1 MIPAMQ
7 RFSALLLSAVLLCFT
22 SNLAAQSVTVK
33 TEPGIDALM
42 ELFQTENEAESK
54 VDGWRVQIL
63 ATTDR
68 NRLNTVESEFKVNY
82 PSVLVDWVHTK
93 PYYKLRAGAFQTKQE
108 AERLKY
114 TLGRQFEGVYLV
126 KDKIGKNELLRMY

>member
-1 MIPAMQ
+1 MQ
-7 RFSALLLSAVLLCFT
+7 RFFASLTFLIVLIGSNHLTAQTAVAI
-22 SNLAAQSVTVK
+22 N
-33 TEPGIDALM
+33 TESGIDALM
-42 ELFQTENEAESK
+42 ELFQTENEAENK

-68 NRLNTVESEFKVNY
+68 NRLETVESAFKVNY

-108 AERLKY
+108 AERLKH
-114 TLGRQFEGVYLV
+114 TLERQFEGVYLV
-126 KDKIGKNELLRMY
+126 KDKVSENELLRMY

>member
-1 MIPAMQ
+1 
-7 RFSALLLSAVLLCFT
+7 
-22 SNLAAQSVTVK
+22 
-33 TEPGIDALM
+33 M
-42 ELFQTENEAESK
+42 ELFQTENEEVTK
-54 VDGWRVQIL
+54 VPGWRVQIL

-68 NRLNTVESEFKVNY
+68 ARLESVESEFKVNY
-82 PSVLVDWVHTK
+82 PSISVDWVHTK

-126 KDKIGKNELLRMY
+126 KDEISESQLIRMY

>member
-1 MIPAMQ
+1 MH
-7 RFSALLLSAVLLCFT
+7 RFSALLLSTVLLCFT

-93 PYYKLRAGAFQTKQE
+93 PYHKLRAVPFQTKQE

-114 TLGRQFEGVYLV
+114 TLVRQFEGVYLV
-126 KDKIGKNELLRMY
+126 KDKTVTH

>member
-1 MIPAMQ
+1 MQ
-7 RFSALLLSAVLLCFT
+7 RFPVLLLCTVLFCLT
-22 SNLAAQSVTVK
+22 DSLAAQSVVVK

-42 ELFQTENEAESK
+42 ELFQTVNEAENK

-82 PSVLVDWVHTK
+82 PSVPVDWVHTK

-126 KDKIGKNELLRMY
+126 KDKVGKNELLRMY

>member
-1 MIPAMQ
+1 MQ
-7 RFSALLLSAVLLCFT
+7 RYFLPLTFCLLCCCCGPLT
-22 SNLAAQSVTVK
+22 AQSTISIK
-33 TEPGIDALM
+33 TEAGVDGLM
-42 ELFQTENEAESK
+42 ELFMTENENETR

-68 NRLNTVESEFKVNY
+68 NRLETVQNEFKVNY
-82 PSVLVDWVHTK
+82 PSVPVDWVHTK

-108 AERLKY
+108 AERLKF

-126 KDKIGKNELLRMY
+126 KDRVGKNELLRMY

>member
-1 MIPAMQ
+1 MQ
-7 RFSALLLSAVLLCFT
+7 RYFLPFVIFLSISCGSTLR
-22 SNLAAQSVTVK
+22 AQSSISVN
-33 TEPGIDALM
+33 TEKGIDELM
-42 ELFQTENEAESK
+42 ELFLTENENNGK

-68 NRLNTVESEFKVNY
+68 NRLETVQSEFKVNY
-82 PSVLVDWVHTK
+82 PSVPVDWVHTK

-126 KDKIGKNELLRMY
+126 KDRVGENELLRMY

>member
-1 MIPAMQ
+1 MTRFLFLSVAFLFFGALGYGQSSVSIKADPAI
-7 RFSALLLSAVLLCFT
+7 
-22 SNLAAQSVTVK
+22 
-33 TEPGIDALM
+33 EDLM
-42 ELFQTENEAESK
+42 ELYQTENEEVTK
-54 VDGWRVQIL
+54 VPGWRVQIL

-68 NRLNTVESEFKVNY
+68 ARLETVESEFKVNY
-82 PSVLVDWVHTK
+82 PSVSVDWVHTK

-126 KDKIGKNELLRMY
+126 KDEISESQLIRMY

>member
-1 MIPAMQ
+1 MS
-7 RFSALLLSAVLLCFT
+7 RCFLLLCSLILTGSIAFG
-22 SNLAAQSVTVK
+22 QSSVSINTG
-33 TEPGIDALM
+33 PGIDQLM
-42 ELFQTENEAESK
+42 ELFQTENEEVTK
-54 VDGWRVQIL
+54 VPGWRVQIL

-68 NRLNTVESEFKVNY
+68 ARLESVESEFKVNY
-82 PSVLVDWVHTK
+82 PSISVDWVHTK

-126 KDKIGKNELLRMY
+126 KDEISESQLIRMY

>member
-1 MIPAMQ
+1 MKHH
-7 RFSALLLSAVLLCFT
+7 LLLSLFSLICCCFGGQ
-22 SNLAAQSVTVK
+22 LAAQSAISIK
-33 TEPGIDALM
+33 TEAGIDDLM
-42 ELFQTENEAESK
+42 ELFMTESENENK

-68 NRLNTVESEFKVNY
+68 NRLETVQSEFKVNY
-82 PSVLVDWVHTK
+82 PSVPVDWVHTK

-126 KDKIGKNELLRMY
+126 KDKVGENELLRMY

>member
-1 MIPAMQ
+1 MQ
-7 RFSALLLSAVLLCFT
+7 RLSVFSLFAVFFLLTGV
-22 SNLAAQSVTVK
+22 LAAQAITVEA
-33 TEPGIDALM
+33 EPGVDALM
-42 ELFQTENEAESK
+42 ELFQTENETESK

-68 NRLNTVESEFKVNY
+68 NRLNTVENQFKVNY
-82 PSVLVDWVHTK
+82 PSVPVDWVHTK

-126 KDKIGKNELLRMY
+126 KDKVGKNELLRMY

>member
-1 MIPAMQ
+1 MQ
-7 RFSALLLSAVLLCFT
+7 RFSALSLFVALLVFSGDLT
-22 SNLAAQSVTVK
+22 AQAVTVK

-42 ELFQTENEAESK
+42 ELFQTENESENK

-82 PSVLVDWVHTK
+82 PSVPVDWVHTK

-126 KDKIGKNELLRMY
+126 KDKVGKNELLRMY

>member
-1 MIPAMQ
+1 MTRSFFLSVAFLFLGTVAYGQSSVAIKADPAI
-7 RFSALLLSAVLLCFT
+7 
-22 SNLAAQSVTVK
+22 
-33 TEPGIDALM
+33 EDLM
-42 ELFQTENEAESK
+42 ELYQTENEEVTK
-54 VDGWRVQIL
+54 VPGWRVQIL

-68 NRLNTVESEFKVNY
+68 ARLETVESEFKVNY
-82 PSVLVDWVHTK
+82 PSVSVDWVHTK

-126 KDKIGKNELLRMY
+126 KDEISESQLIRMY

>member
-1 MIPAMQ
+1 MQ
-7 RFSALLLSAVLLCFT
+7 RCFFPLSLCLLLCGGSSLFG
-22 SNLAAQSVTVK
+22 QSVTIT

-42 ELFQTENEAESK
+42 ELFLTESETDTK

-68 NRLNTVESEFKVNY
+68 NRLETVESEFKVNY
-82 PSVLVDWVHTK
+82 PSVPVDWVHTK

-126 KDKIGKNELLRMY
+126 KDKVRESELLRMY

>member
-1 MIPAMQ
+1 MQ

>member
-1 MIPAMQ
+1 MH
-7 RFSALLLSAVLLCFT
+7 RFSALLLSTVLLCFT